1 MSLESH
7 LEGVVNVFHQYSV
20 RVGDFDQLSKKEL
33 KQLIEKELPNY
44 KKKPKNP
51 EAMDAL
57 FKDLDQNRDQEIN
70 FGEFM
75 RFITAVLIATHDYIH
90 EDGP

>member
-7 LEGVVNVFHQYSV
+7 LEGVVNVFHTYSV

-44 KKKPKNP
+44 KKKPKDA
-51 EAMDAL
+51 EAMAAL
-57 FKDLDQNRDQEIN
+57 FKDLDQNRDEQVS

-75 RFITAVLIATHDYIH
+75 RFITTVLIATHEHIH